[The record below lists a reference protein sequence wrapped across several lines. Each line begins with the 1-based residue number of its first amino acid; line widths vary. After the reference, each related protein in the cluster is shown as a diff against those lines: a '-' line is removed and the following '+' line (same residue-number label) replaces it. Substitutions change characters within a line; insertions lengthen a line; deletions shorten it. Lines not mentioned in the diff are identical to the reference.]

1 MKEIIRTNS
10 RIMTDNMLLLVVV
23 VLVVVVR
30 LFAPT
35 GPG

>member
-10 RIMTDNMLLLVVV
+10 RIMTDNMLLLIVV

>member
-1 MKEIIRTNS
+1 MKKSTEIDS
-10 RIMTDNMLLLVVV
+10 RIPIINSILLVVV
-23 VLVVVVR
+23 MLVVVVR